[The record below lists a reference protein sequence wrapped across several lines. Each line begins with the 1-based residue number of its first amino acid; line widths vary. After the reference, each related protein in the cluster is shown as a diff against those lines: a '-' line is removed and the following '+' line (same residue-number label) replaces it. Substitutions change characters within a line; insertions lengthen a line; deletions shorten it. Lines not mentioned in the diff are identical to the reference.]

1 MDEND
6 PLFTRYCHA
15 LYALHCSLRDAA
27 AGRERESPTYATTL
41 GERRRVREALADLA
55 DAMNARGMSAAQF
68 VGSVRALA
76 WEVLGPSDANPL
88 RSLQSPAVALFLFDA
103 GLEYAAAVALDR
115 SPRGSTR
122 TTS

>member
-6 PLFTRYCHA
+6 PLFMRYCNA
-15 LYALHCSLRDAA
+15 LYALRCSLHDAA
-27 AGRERESPTYATTL
+27 AGRERASPTYATTL

-76 WEVLGPSDANPL
+76 WEVLAPLDADPA

-115 SPRGSTR
+115 TPRTSPRR
-122 TTS
+122 TS

>member
-6 PLFTRYCHA
+6 PLFTRYCNA

-68 VGSVRALA
+68 VGSVRASIQRPA
-76 WEVLGPSDANPL
+76 RFRTSSPPAMSSPERMVNP
-88 RSLQSPAVALFLFDA
+88 P
-103 GLEYAAAVALDR
+103 
-115 SPRGSTR
+115 
-122 TTS
+122 